1 MFKPNKTAVAG
12 LICGLFVTSAALAQ
26 DATLP
31 DSLTGDVSYDPDEMG
46 VSGNK
51 YSLFED
57 HDLDGNNHNLT
68 ISIPS
73 GTNYWTR
80 VITARGGDL
89 KFSNIGTLKIEDKST
104 TTPNPNRTT
113 DGLIYAE
120 NSRNLI
126 LDDIGTLDV
135 ASNVTIPIHGKGGTV
150 SVNAQSILLHA
161 INNVAVMA
169 QPVLYDGKVSLV
181 TSGDIQ
187 IVSEEYGAV
196 AACVLGT
203 EQAGGYEHSST
214 LELEGNDITLIS
226 NSTWPTDA
234 AVSIYDKYSNDVDP
248 GQGTAE
254 IRINARNTLSIEG
267 ASYGVRLNRSVTES
281 ENEPQVT
288 SEISAAQKISIHGGT
303 SAMELSTAGASPINA
318 TVDAPIVD
326 LGSDTGS
333 AVVVNGSSNAVSSL
347 TFGSEARSSQISIS
361 SPAGQNAVELAS
373 DTSTVTFTNSSV
385 EIASGDVASSG
396 TITLND
402 TRMDLSATSD
412 FNTAVLAGA
421 SSEIVVNSAQTTV
434 AAASNAIKDLR
445 VLASGTYSDALG
457 SPEAAREAL
466 ASQLSINNAE
476 GSDYLLGGEAGT
488 VAGSWNETTDA
499 NGNKVIQATENA
511 SLEAIRQFNAMTL
524 VQWRNENNHLS
535 QRLGDVRAHRG
546 ALGTWAR
553 VYGYDSSV
561 KDNINVDVK
570 ATSIQVGADTALGSN
585 WIVGGAF
592 SYTSMDGDFDNGSG
606 ESDGYSLAA
615 YASGFFDCGGYVD
628 VIGRVGRLSTDVTAS
643 TLSATGGVFSGSY
656 DNTTLGLSVEAGYH
670 WNPVS
675 VLYVEPQAEL
685 AYVYVLG
692 EDFSSAANGVTIEQD
707 DFQSLVGRLGA
718 RIGATLPKDA
728 GQIYMHVSV
737 NHDFL
742 GDADATARPSAGL
755 ARGISTDLGGTWVSY
770 GLGMQFEAGQ
780 NLSIYGSLDRA
791 NGSDYQEDYRYSVGV
806 RYIW

>member
-1 MFKPNKTAVAG
+1 MLLQRVSTENTA
-12 LICGLFVTSAALAQ
+12 
-26 DATLP
+26 
-31 DSLTGDVSYDPDEMG
+31 
-46 VSGNK
+46 
-51 YSLFED
+51 
-57 HDLDGNNHNLT
+57 T
-68 ISIPS
+68 I
-73 GTNYWTR
+73 
-80 VITARGGDL
+80 
-89 KFSNIGTLKIEDKST
+89 KS
-104 TTPNPNRTT
+104 
-113 DGLIYAE
+113 D
-120 NSRNLI
+120 
-126 LDDIGTLDV
+126 
-135 ASNVTIPIHGKGGTV
+135 
-150 SVNAQSILLHA
+150 
-161 INNVAVMA
+161 
-169 QPVLYDGKVSLV
+169 
-181 TSGDIQ
+181 
-187 IVSEEYGAV
+187 
-196 AACVLGT
+196 
-203 EQAGGYEHSST
+203 
-214 LELEGNDITLIS
+214 
-226 NSTWPTDA
+226 
-234 AVSIYDKYSNDVDP
+234 
-248 GQGTAE
+248 
-254 IRINARNTLSIEG
+254 
-267 ASYGVRLNRSVTES
+267 
-281 ENEPQVT
+281 
-288 SEISAAQKISIHGGT
+288 ISAGKKISIH
-303 SAMELSTAGASPINA
+303 ADQNA
-318 TVDAPIVD
+318 LRLTTQTGQISSTVDAPVID
-326 LGSDTGS
+326 IASNNAS
-333 AVVVNGSSNAVSSL
+333 AVHLNNEASL
-347 TFGSEARSSQISIS
+347 TFGSETRPSQISIS
-361 SPAGQNAVELAS
+361 SPEDQNAVELAS

-402 TRMDLSATSD
+402 TRVDLSDTSD

-445 VLASGTYSDALG
+445 ILTSGTYSDELG
-457 SPEAAREAL
+457 SPEAARAAL
-466 ASQLSINNAE
+466 ESQLSINNAE

-675 VLYVEPQAEL
+675 ILYVEPQAEL
-685 AYVYVLG
+685 AYGYVLG
-692 EDFSSAANGVTIEQD
+692 DDFSSAANGVTIEQD

-806 RYIW
+806 RYVW

>member
-26 DATLP
+26 DA
-31 DSLTGDVSYDPDEMG
+31 SSSNVLTDDVSYSPDREN
-46 VSGNK
+46 SGENGNH

-57 HDLDGNNHNLT
+57 HVLDGNNHNLT
-68 ISIPS
+68 VSIPS
-73 GTNYWTR
+73 DDITWTR
-80 VITARGGDL
+80 VITARFGDL
-89 KFSNIGTLKIEDKST
+89 NFSNIGTLKIEDHATAS
-104 TTPNPNRTT
+104 T

-120 NSRNLI
+120 NSHNLV
-126 LDDIGTLDV
+126 LGSIGTLDV
-135 ASNVTIPIHGKGGTV
+135 TSDESLPIHGKGGTIA
-150 SVNAQSILLHA
+150 VNAENIFLHA
-161 INNVAVMA
+161 IDNVTVMA

-181 TSGDIQ
+181 ASGDMK

-203 EQAGGYEHSST
+203 KQDGGWTHSST
-214 LELEGNDITLIS
+214 LELEGNNITLIS

-234 AVSIYDKYSNDVDP
+234 AVSIYDQVDTGVTPGKGDVQLAIHAKD
-248 GQGTAE
+248 
-254 IRINARNTLSIEG
+254 TLSISG
-267 ASYGVRLNRSVTES
+267 ASYGVQLQRKSDVSTAT
-281 ENEPQVT
+281 VT
-288 SEISAAQKISIHGGT
+288 SDISADKTISIHGGNT
-303 SAMELSTAGASPINA
+303 ALALSAGAGSMTA
-318 TVDAPIVD
+318 RVDAPVIELTSDQKNTVIVESKSNAISS
-326 LGSDTGS
+326 LAFGSKEHPSLISIAAQTPGQS
-333 AVVVNGSSNAVSSL
+333 AVSVNDAN
-347 TFGSEARSSQISIS
+347 SEIA
-361 SPAGQNAVELAS
+361 
-373 DTSTVTFTNSSV
+373 FTNSSV
-385 EIASGDVASSG
+385 DIQGGNVVSLG
-396 TITLND
+396 TVRLDD
-402 TRMDLSATSD
+402 TRISLSPQSSFALLDGQLEGQNSSIIVNGSETDVIVAQNQAT
-412 FNTAVLAGA
+412 G
-421 SSEIVVNSAQTTV
+421 
-434 AAASNAIKDLR
+434 LR
-445 VLASGTYSDALG
+445 ILASGTYSDALG
-457 SPEAAREAL
+457 DPEAAREAL
-466 ASQLSINNAE
+466 ASQLSITNAE

-499 NGNKVIQATENA
+499 NGNKVIEATENA

-675 VLYVEPQAEL
+675 ILYVEPQAEL
-685 AYVYVLG
+685 AYGYVLG
-692 EDFSSAANGVTIEQD
+692 DDFSSAANGVTIEQD

-728 GQIYMHVSV
+728 GQIYMHVSI

-755 ARGISTDLGGTWVSY
+755 ARSISTDLGGTWVSY

-806 RYIW
+806 RYVW

>member
-1 MFKPNKTAVAG
+1 M
-12 LICGLFVTSAALAQ
+12 
-26 DATLP
+26 
-31 DSLTGDVSYDPDEMG
+31 
-46 VSGNK
+46 
-51 YSLFED
+51 
-57 HDLDGNNHNLT
+57 
-68 ISIPS
+68 
-73 GTNYWTR
+73 
-80 VITARGGDL
+80 TAR
-89 KFSNIGTLKIEDKST
+89 
-104 TTPNPNRTT
+104 
-113 DGLIYAE
+113 
-120 NSRNLI
+120 
-126 LDDIGTLDV
+126 
-135 ASNVTIPIHGKGGTV
+135 
-150 SVNAQSILLHA
+150 
-161 INNVAVMA
+161 
-169 QPVLYDGKVSLV
+169 
-181 TSGDIQ
+181 
-187 IVSEEYGAV
+187 
-196 AACVLGT
+196 
-203 EQAGGYEHSST
+203 
-214 LELEGNDITLIS
+214 
-226 NSTWPTDA
+226 
-234 AVSIYDKYSNDVDP
+234 
-248 GQGTAE
+248 
-254 IRINARNTLSIEG
+254 
-267 ASYGVRLNRSVTES
+267 
-281 ENEPQVT
+281 
-288 SEISAAQKISIHGGT
+288 
-303 SAMELSTAGASPINA
+303 
-318 TVDAPIVD
+318 VDAPVIELTSDQKNTVIVE
-326 LGSDTGS
+326 SK
-333 AVVVNGSSNAVSSL
+333 SNALSSL
-347 TFGSEARSSQISIS
+347 AFGSKEHPSLISIAAQS
-361 SPAGQNAVELAS
+361 SGQNAISVNDANS
-373 DTSTVTFTNSSV
+373 KITFTNSSV
-385 EIASGDVASSG
+385 DITGGDVASLG

-445 VLASGTYSDALG
+445 ILASGTYSDELG

-466 ASQLSINNAE
+466 ANQLSITNAE

-499 NGNKVIQATENA
+499 SGNKVIEATENA

-615 YASGFFDCGGYVD
+615 YASGFFDCGGYID

-643 TLSATGGVFSGSY
+643 TLSTTGGIFSGSY

-675 VLYVEPQAEL
+675 ILYVEPQAEL
-685 AYVYVLG
+685 AYGYVLG
-692 EDFSSAANGVTIEQD
+692 DDFSSAANGVTIEQD

-728 GQIYMHVSV
+728 GQIYMHVSI

-755 ARGISTDLGGTWVSY
+755 ARSISTDLGGTWVSY

-806 RYIW
+806 RYVW

>member
-31 DSLTGDVSYDPDEMG
+31 DSLTGDVSYSPNWDNSKEN
-46 VSGNK
+46 VNH
-51 YSLFED
+51 YALFKD
-57 HDLDGNNHNLT
+57 HVLDGNNHNLT
-68 ISIPS
+68 VSIPY
-73 GTNYWTR
+73 GDITWTR
-80 VITARGGDL
+80 VITAGGGDL
-89 KFSNIGTLKIEDKST
+89 KFSNIGTLKIIDNST
-104 TTPNPNRTT
+104 TTAKRTT
-113 DGLIYAE
+113 DGLIYAQ
-120 NSRNLI
+120 NSRNLV
-126 LDDIGTLDV
+126 LDNIGTLDV
-135 ASNVTIPIHGKGGTV
+135 TAAETIPIHGFGGTITV
-150 SVNAQSILLHA
+150 EAQSISLNST
-161 INNVAVMA
+161 NNAVMV
-169 QPVLYDGKVSLV
+169 QPITSNPGNVSL
-181 TSGDIQ
+181 TASGDIT
-187 IVSEEYGAV
+187 IHSEKSSPVV
-196 AACVLGT
+196 AAVFGGLTASAALSLEANNITITSSASGV
-203 EQAGGYEHSST
+203 AG
-214 LELEGNDITLIS
+214 IS
-226 NSTWPTDA
+226 
-234 AVSIYDKYSNDVDP
+234 VYDQYN
-248 GQGTAE
+248 GGTAGNGA
-254 IRINARNTLSIEG
+254 IAITVKAKDTLSVDE
-267 ASYGVRLNRSVTES
+267 ASYGVLLQRVSTENTATIKS
-281 ENEPQVT
+281 D
-288 SEISAAQKISIHGGT
+288 ISAGKKISIH
-303 SAMELSTAGASPINA
+303 ADQNA
-318 TVDAPIVD
+318 LRLTTQTGQISSTVDAPVID
-326 LGSDTGS
+326 IASNNAS
-333 AVVVNGSSNAVSSL
+333 AVHLNNEASL
-347 TFGSEARSSQISIS
+347 TFGSETRPSQISIS
-361 SPAGQNAVELAS
+361 SPEDQNAVELAS

-402 TRMDLSATSD
+402 TRVDLSDTSD

-445 VLASGTYSDALG
+445 ILASGTYSDELG
-457 SPEAAREAL
+457 SPEAARAAL
-466 ASQLSINNAE
+466 ESQLSINNAE

-488 VAGSWNETTDA
+488 VAGSWNETIDA

-643 TLSATGGVFSGSY
+643 TLSATGGIFSGSY

-675 VLYVEPQAEL
+675 ILYVEPQAEL
-685 AYVYVLG
+685 AYGYVLG
-692 EDFSSAANGVTIEQD
+692 DDFSSAANGVTIEQD

-755 ARGISTDLGGTWVSY
+755 ARSISTDLGGTWVSY

-806 RYIW
+806 RYVW

>member
-31 DSLTGDVSYDPDEMG
+31 DSLTGDVSYSPNWDNSSDN
-46 VSGNK
+46 VNH
-51 YSLFED
+51 YALFKD
-57 HDLDGNNHNLT
+57 HVLDGNNHNLT
-68 ISIPS
+68 VSIPY
-73 GTNYWTR
+73 GDITWTR
-80 VITARGGDL
+80 VITAGGGDL

-104 TTPNPNRTT
+104 TPPDEDRTT
-113 DGLIYAE
+113 DGLIYAQ
-120 NSRNLI
+120 NSRNLV
-126 LDDIGTLDV
+126 LDNIGTLDV
-135 ASNVTIPIHGKGGTV
+135 TAAETIPIHGFGGTITV
-150 SVNAQSILLHA
+150 EAQSISLNST
-161 INNVAVMA
+161 NNAVMV
-169 QPVLYDGKVSLV
+169 QPICSNPGNVSL
-181 TSGDIQ
+181 TASGDIT
-187 IVSEEYGAV
+187 IHSEKSSPVV
-196 AACVLGT
+196 AAVF
-203 EQAGGYEHSST
+203 GGLTASAALS
-214 LELEGNDITLIS
+214 LEANNITITS

-234 AVSIYDKYSNDVDP
+234 AVSIYDKYSNNVDP
-248 GQGTAE
+248 GQGTVE

-267 ASYGVRLNRSVTES
+267 ASYGVRLNRSVTKS

-288 SEISAAQKISIHGGT
+288 SEISAAQTISIHGGT

-326 LGSDTGS
+326 LVSDTGN

-347 TFGSEARSSQISIS
+347 AFGSEARSSQIFIS
-361 SPAGQNAVELAS
+361 GPEDQNAVELAS

-402 TRMDLSATSD
+402 TRVDLSDTSD

-643 TLSATGGVFSGSY
+643 TLSATGGIFSGSY

-675 VLYVEPQAEL
+675 ILYVEPQAEL
-685 AYVYVLG
+685 AYGYVLG
-692 EDFSSAANGVTIEQD
+692 DDFSSAVNGVTIEQD

-728 GQIYMHVSV
+728 GQIYMHVSI

-755 ARGISTDLGGTWVSY
+755 ARSISTDLGGTWVSY